1 MNVKNTGLNIEYTAR
16 WTNITPKI
24 KNLAETELKRID
36 QMLYGRTVSAH
47 VILTEDKY
55 RQIAEITLKTATE
68 TLVATCENTEMLT
81 ALHDALKKIE
91 QQAIRHKERKITIER
106 HAKPASAEPLIEI
119 ASPSAIAS

>member
-47 VILTEDKY
+47 VVLTEDKY